1 MSFLSFILY
10 FSIAVSNAFA
20 YKNDA
25 AFEYPENLRFQIEV
39 VSTYNLQNNV
49 NYLESLISDLKEEIQ
64 TYRDLSPAEKENIF
78 SNPNKVIPYNP
89 TLFITEFIPFLNNL
103 INLFINFKTNV
114 SEQNGPLPQI
124 WYDCKHIENHTNL
137 EYFIVQSLRI
147 KEVFKSL
154 DFNMRSAPHLWNQ
167 RSKGD
172 FANLKN
178 YFAEFTKVWSYIDDH
193 LYEQLI

>member
-1 MSFLSFILY
+1 MGFLSFILC
-10 FSIAVSNAFA
+10 FSIAVSNALA
-20 YKNDA
+20 YENDA

-39 VSTYNLQNNV
+39 ISTNNLQNNV

-64 TYRDLSPAEKENIF
+64 TYRDLSPAEKENVF
-78 SNPNKVIPYNP
+78 SNPEKIIPYTP
-89 TLFITEFIPFLNNL
+89 TPFITKFDPFINNL

-124 WYDCKHIENHTNL
+124 WYDCKLIENHTNL
-137 EYFIVQSLRI
+137 EYFIVQSLSI

-167 RSKGD
+167 RSKD
-172 FANLKN
+172 EFANLKN
-178 YFAEFTKVWSYIDDH
+178 YFAKFTKSWS
-193 LYEQLI
+193 LYRRASI